1 MNIIFL
7 CTLVFCTPLKLTKFR
22 TIIEAHDEGDTG
34 TTTILGTGARS
45 NTNKVMSEGMG
56 EG

>member
-1 MNIIFL
+1 MG
-7 CTLVFCTPLKLTKFR
+7 VCTPLRLTKFR

-45 NTNKVMSEGMG
+45 ILHKMG
-56 EG
+56 RQIKD